1 MNLAWVGTIAL
12 FVLVEKAVAKGYWS
26 SRLCGT
32 LLIVWGGANLFRL
45 FWG

>member
-12 FVLVEKAVAKGYWS
+12 FVLVEKAVAKGDWL
-26 SRLCGT
+26 SRFCGT
-32 LLIVWGGANLFRL
+32 LLIVWGGANLARL